1 MQDITAP
8 THYQR
13 IGGAEKVRALV
24 HRFYQIMDELPESHG
39 IRKLHAADLQNSE
52 DKLY

>member
-1 MQDITAP
+1 MQSERLPP

-24 HRFYQIMDELPESHG
+24 QRFYQLMDELPDNQRLGE
-39 IRKLHAADLQNSE
+39 RCLLA
-52 DKLY
+52 

>member
-1 MQDITAP
+1 MKTESLPP

-24 HRFYQIMDELPESHG
+24 RRFYQLMDGLPDNQRLG
-39 IRKLHAADLQNSE
+39 QAMFARL
-52 DKLY
+52 